1 MLFLSRDDS
10 PYLVCGISADFEPV
24 ALGMPM
30 TPPLPASTVPSEGI
44 AHPLSPREDHMDLAP
59 DSWTL
64 QRFIASVTK
73 PVRMPFLSTPP
84 PKKIIR
90 GMVDTPRRSGRIA
103 QQKKKL
109 PSLKSKGARRKRKS
123 LLP

>member
-1 MLFLSRDDS
+1 
-10 PYLVCGISADFEPV
+10 
-24 ALGMPM
+24 M
-30 TPPLPASTVPSEGI
+30 TPPLPAPTVLSEGTT
-44 AHPLSPREDHMDLAP
+44 HSPSPQEDLMDLVLGPMVP

-64 QRFIASVTK
+64 EQFIAFATN
-73 PVRMPFLSTPP
+73 PVPKPFLSTPAP
-84 PKKIIR
+84 TKTK
-90 GMVDTPRRSGRIA
+90 GAMLASPRRSGRIA